1 MDAPP
6 PSSKMSSETFS
17 QYVMS
22 IDDLYNM
29 AIRNGFY
36 MPKQSWSAVNDLMIS
51 NFLKGEYWCPKTEEI
66 KMKAIVK
73 APLKEVILFKLC
85 QICFAHRLNL
95 CWIDDMHV
103 PDKLWLST

>member
-17 QYVMS
+17 KYVMS

-36 MPKQSWSAVNDLMIS
+36 MP
-51 NFLKGEYWCPKTEEI
+51 
-66 KMKAIVK
+66 
-73 APLKEVILFKLC
+73 
-85 QICFAHRLNL
+85 
-95 CWIDDMHV
+95 
-103 PDKLWLST
+103 